1 MKNKSRLNEIEDN
14 EFETIVETSNS
25 IAEVLTKVGY
35 KNKSGNMH
43 NYIKDRIMHLG
54 LSTKHMTKLN
64 KKVNRNATTK
74 IPIEDILV
82 EDSTYTNRTSLKR
95 RLINEGV
102 LEYKCENCG
111 NEGEWMD
118 EPISLHLD
126 HINGI
131 NNDNRLN
138 NLRLLCPN
146 CHSQTKTYGGKRF
159 KKTYHCECGKE
170 KDKYSKLCN
179 TCDKF
184 NKRKVERPS
193 HEELIKEIEE
203 FGYSATG
210 RKYGVS
216 DNAIRKWK
224 IL

>member
-1 MKNKSRLNEIEDN
+1 MRIPDLTKEEMNVLIETHSSIRQILITLGKSSNGSGAYKSFKNHCKRLEIELPK
-14 EFETIVETSNS
+14 F
-25 IAEVLTKVGY
+25 
-35 KNKSGNMH
+35 NKR
-43 NYIKDRIMHLG
+43 Y
-54 LSTKHMTKLN
+54 
-64 KKVNRNATTK
+64 NRPYGK
-74 IPIEDILV
+74 IEKISFDEILIEN
-82 EDSTYTNRTSLKR
+82 STYQNTTNLKN
-95 RLINEGV
+95 RLVNEGL

-111 NEGEWMD
+111 NKGKWMD

-216 DNAIRKWK
+216 DNAIRKWDK
-224 IL
+224 SY